1 MRSLDFLNAPYTMA
15 NMDYS
20 GRQQRLALELE
31 RLKLDA
37 MLITHMP
44 NVRYLTGFTGS
55 SATLLAGSRPLFVTD
70 GRYAEQAREQ
80 VARPRVVVAK
90 GGALA
95 GATREIA
102 ARKPSRLGIEAEH
115 MTVAT
120 RSLLAREVGGS
131 KLIATSGL
139 VERLRVLKEPEEVD
153 AIREAV
159 LLGGHLLPL
168 VLRALR
174 PGRSEVEVAARLE
187 YAARRAGAEGMSFE
201 TIVASGAR
209 SALPHGVASE
219 ALLPK
224 LGFVVLDYG
233 VILHGYCSDMS
244 RTVHLGRPTRQERGW
259 YSAVLEAQLAAI
271 SVVSPG
277 AKISEVDRAA
287 RSVLKRS
294 KLEKFFTHSTG
305 HGVGLEIH
313 EPPRVAATQDGE
325 LKPGMVIT
333 IEPGIYVPGKGGIRI
348 EDMVLV
354 TSRGY
359 ELLTPARKDFVEL

>member
-1 MRSLDFLNAPYTMA
+1 MSS
-15 NMDYS
+15 MDYS
-20 GRQQRLALELE
+20 GRQQRLQLELR

-37 MLITHMP
+37 ILITHLP

-55 SATLLAGSRPLFVTD
+55 AAALVIGSRPVFVTD
-70 GRYAEQAREQ
+70 GRYAGQARQQ
-80 VARPRVVVAK
+80 VAHPRVVVHKA
-90 GGALA
+90 GSLMGAA
-95 GATREIA
+95 REIA

-115 MTVAT
+115 VTVAT
-120 RSLLAREVGGS
+120 RSLLVRQLRGS
-131 KLIATSGL
+131 KLIATSGV
-139 VERLRVLKEPEEVD
+139 VEGLRMLKEPDEVD

-159 LLGGHLLPL
+159 LLGARLFPL

-174 PGRSEVEVAARLE
+174 PGRSEADVAARLE
-187 YAARRAGAEGMSFE
+187 YAARRAGAERMSFE
-201 TIVASGAR
+201 TIVASGPR

-224 LGFVVLDYG
+224 LGLVVLDYG
-233 VILHGYCSDMS
+233 VILHGYCSDMT
-244 RTVHLGRPTRQERGW
+244 RTVHMGKPSRQVRGW
-259 YSAVLEAQLAAI
+259 YRAVLEAQLAAI

-277 AKISEVDRAA
+277 AKLSEVDKAA
-287 RSVLKRS
+287 RSVLKSS
-294 KLEKFFTHSTG
+294 KLETFFTHSTG

-313 EPPRVAATQDGE
+313 EPPRVAANQDGT

-359 ELLTPARKDFVEL
+359 ELLTPARKDFMEV

>member
-1 MRSLDFLNAPYTMA
+1 MT

-20 GRQQRLALELE
+20 GRQQRLLLELQ

-37 MLITHMP
+37 ILVTHLP

-55 SATLLAGSRPLFVTD
+55 AAALLIGSRPVFVTD
-70 GRYAEQAREQ
+70 GRYAVQARRQ
-80 VARPRVVVAK
+80 VAHPRVVVNRSGSLK
-90 GGALA
+90 GAA
-95 GATREIA
+95 REIA
-102 ARKPSRLGIEAEH
+102 ARKLPRLAIEAEH
-115 MTVAT
+115 VTVAT
-120 RSLLAREVGGS
+120 RSLLARELGGS
-131 KLIATSGL
+131 KLIATSGV
-139 VERLRVLKEPEEVD
+139 VEGLRMLKDAEEVD

-159 LLGGHLLPL
+159 LLGGRLLPL

-174 PGRSEVEVAARLE
+174 PGRSEADVAARLE
-187 YAARRAGAEGMSFE
+187 YAARRAGAERMSFE
-201 TIVASGAR
+201 TIVASGPR
-209 SALPHGVASE
+209 SALPHGIASE

-233 VILHGYCSDMS
+233 VILHGYCSDMT
-244 RTVHLGRPTRQERGW
+244 RTVHLGKASQQERGW

-277 AKISEVDRAA
+277 ARLSEVDKAA

-313 EPPRVAATQDGE
+313 EPPRVAANQDGTLE
-325 LKPGMVIT
+325 PGMVIT

-359 ELLTPARKDFVEL
+359 ELLTSARKDFVEL

>member
-1 MRSLDFLNAPYTMA
+1 MA

-20 GRQQRLALELE
+20 ARQQRLALELQ

-55 SATLLAGSRPLFVTD
+55 AAALLAGSRPLFVTD
-70 GRYAEQAREQ
+70 GRYAEQARAQ
-80 VARPRVVVAK
+80 VAHPRVVVAK
-90 GGALA
+90 GGAQV

-102 ARKPSRLGIEAEH
+102 AHKPSRLGIEAEH

-120 RSLLAREVGGS
+120 RSLLARELRGS
-131 KLIATSGL
+131 KLIATSGV
-139 VERLRVLKEPEEVD
+139 VERLRMLKEPEEVD

-174 PGRSEVEVAARLE
+174 PGRSEVDVAARLE

-201 TIVASGAR
+201 TIVASGVR

-277 AKISEVDRAA
+277 AKISEVDKAA

-359 ELLTPARKDFVEL
+359 ELLTSARKDFVEL

>member
-1 MRSLDFLNAPYTMA
+1 MA
-15 NMDYS
+15 TMDYS
-20 GRQQRLALELE
+20 GRQRRLELE
-31 RLKLDA
+31 LQRLKLDA
-37 MLITHMP
+37 ILITHMP

-55 SATLLAGSRPLFVTD
+55 AAALLIGRRPVFVTD
-70 GRYAEQAREQ
+70 GRYAGQAREQ

-90 GGALA
+90 SGSLTGAA
-95 GATREIA
+95 REIA
-102 ARKPSRLGIEAEH
+102 ARKPARLGIEAEH

-120 RSLLAREVGGS
+120 RSLLARELRAS
-131 KLIATSGL
+131 KLVATSGV
-139 VERLRVLKEPEEVD
+139 VEGLRMLKEPEEVD
-153 AIREAV
+153 AIRQAV
-159 LLGGHLLPL
+159 LLGSRLLPQ
-168 VLRALR
+168 VLRWLR
-174 PGRSEVEVAARLE
+174 PGRSEVDVAARLE

-244 RTVHLGRPTRQERGW
+244 RTVHLGKPTQQEKGW
-259 YSAVLEAQLAAI
+259 YRAVLEAQLAAI

-277 AKISEVDRAA
+277 TKIAEVDKAA
-287 RSVLKRS
+287 RSLLKHS
-294 KLEKFFTHSTG
+294 KLGKFFTHSTG

-313 EPPRVAATQDGE
+313 EPPRVAAIQQGE

-359 ELLTPARKDFVEL
+359 ELLTSARKDFVEL

>member
-1 MRSLDFLNAPYTMA
+1 MTS
-15 NMDYS
+15 MDYS
-20 GRQQRLALELE
+20 GRQERLQLELR

-37 MLITHMP
+37 ILITHLP

-55 SATLLAGSRPLFVTD
+55 AAALLMGSRPVLVTD

-80 VARPRVVVAK
+80 VAHPRVVINK
-90 GGALA
+90 GGSLK
-95 GATREIA
+95 GAAREIA
-102 ARKPSRLGIEAEH
+102 ARKLSRLGIEAEH
-115 MTVAT
+115 VTVAT
-120 RSLLAREVGGS
+120 RSLLARELRGC
-131 KLIATSGL
+131 KLIATSGV
-139 VERLRVLKEPEEVD
+139 VEGLRMLKDAEEVD

-159 LLGGHLLPL
+159 LLGGRLLPL

-174 PGRSEVEVAARLE
+174 PGRSEADVAARLE
-187 YAARRAGAEGMSFE
+187 YAARRAGAERMSFE
-201 TIVASGAR
+201 TIVASGPR
-209 SALPHGVASE
+209 SALPHGIASE

-233 VILHGYCSDMS
+233 VILHGYCSDMT
-244 RTVHLGRPTRQERGW
+244 RTVHLGKPSQQERGW

-277 AKISEVDRAA
+277 AKLSEVDKAA
-287 RSVLKRS
+287 RSVLKSS

-305 HGVGLEIH
+305 HGVGLEVH
-313 EPPRVAATQDGE
+313 EPPRVAATQDGV

-359 ELLTPARKDFVEL
+359 ELLTSARKDFVEL